1 MVPSRFYFSVAKTE
15 CIVRMNLVYIPNIS
29 KILTGYA
36 INLALEFLENI
47 DSVASLIGVLALVV

>member
-1 MVPSRFYFSVAKTE
+1 
-15 CIVRMNLVYIPNIS
+15 MNLVYIPNIS